1 MKSKLKL
8 FGSIILYLVSIIF
21 LVYYGISE
29 INIVNRLT
37 EMGRVF
43 ILCSSC
49 LCVYIGSI
57 LLSKYLKNNKPM
69 KISLWLF
76 FIMYIILLITLTMFD
91 KSWGRN
97 GIVFINWS
105 NELFNNYIKTSFNL
119 IPFHTITNYIKM
131 FNSLYSTQTVLFNLI
146 GNFVALMPMAF
157 FLRLLFNKQN
167 NFKTFII
174 TILLIV
180 IGIELFQFL
189 TLSGSCDID
198 DIILNTS
205 GALIIYIIMSIKS
218 VNNLLKN
225 IFLLEHN
232 KIEKKSIIRIILTF
246 ILVVLSILVVIK
258 YREKIYQKNVDE
270 NTNIYNYKLVIKDE
284 TGNNVNSIRE
294 IFYEDKYYYYY
305 FNGSR
310 SNTLYAIIN
319 DNEKYLVK
327 DLLNNNPSKYYIT
340 IEKLKEAGLEYIK
353 ESKYKEL
360 NIEGKGNGNSEI
372 NIENNKILA
381 IDTGEATLMSSVNKE
396 DTYFK
401 KKYYIIPKKAGSTKV
416 TIDFYNGSKYTFS
429 KKYEIIID
437 NELNPTVIEMN

>member
-1 MKSKLKL
+1 M
-8 FGSIILYLVSIIF
+8 
-21 LVYYGISE
+21 
-29 INIVNRLT
+29 N
-37 EMGRVF
+37 
-43 ILCSSC
+43 
-49 LCVYIGSI
+49 
-57 LLSKYLKNNKPM
+57 
-69 KISLWLF
+69 
-76 FIMYIILLITLTMFD
+76 
-91 KSWGRN
+91 
-97 GIVFINWS
+97 
-105 NELFNNYIKTSFNL
+105 
-119 IPFHTITNYIKM
+119 
-131 FNSLYSTQTVLFNLI
+131 
-146 GNFVALMPMAF
+146 
-157 FLRLLFNKQN
+157 
-167 NFKTFII
+167 
-174 TILLIV
+174 
-180 IGIELFQFL
+180 
-189 TLSGSCDID
+189 
-198 DIILNTS
+198 
-205 GALIIYIIMSIKS
+205 IKS

-294 IFYEDKYYYYY
+294 LFYEDKYYYYY

-381 IDTGEATLMSSVNKE
+381 LDAGEGTLIPSTNKD

-401 KKYYIIPKKAGSTKV
+401 QKYYIIPKQAGSTKV